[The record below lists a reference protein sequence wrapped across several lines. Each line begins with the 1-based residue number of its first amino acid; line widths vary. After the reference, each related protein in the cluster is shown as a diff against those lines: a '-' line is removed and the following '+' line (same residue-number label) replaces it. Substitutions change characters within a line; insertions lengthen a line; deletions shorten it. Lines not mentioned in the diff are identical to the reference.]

1 MEKVWALS
9 SLSGHD
15 SFSLSVVVFFKSIV
29 CLQREP
35 SILMSHSRPIGWA
48 RRVQTCLA
56 HWCTL
61 FHFMKPTSH
70 FLSKLFW
77 WLPVRWLKLIVFSF
91 ITPGCQ
97 RRWICRCVYC
107 LCWHICTICDT
118 KREIS
123 DSTQKKLPI
132 PTRNY
137 HYNSLSQT
145 GTHNHSESETTLV
158 TFMYLHAF
166 MHTWPAFMIVIASL
180 WFDKSLFKMF
190 MPQHCLGFC
199 SSYCFTHSQMT
210 YTLLALVHISVFLCR
225 YDSYGRLTNV
235 TYPTGRVSSYRTD
248 ADSSVRIQT
257 EGSNKEEITVTTNL
271 SASGTFY
278 TLMQGECLLL

>member
-97 RRWICRCVYC
+97 HRWICRCVYC

-180 WFDKSLFKMF
+180 WFDKSLFKNVHATALF
-190 MPQHCLGFC
+190 RI
-199 SSYCFTHSQMT
+199 
-210 YTLLALVHISVFLCR
+210 LL
-225 YDSYGRLTNV
+225 
-235 TYPTGRVSSYRTD
+235 
-248 ADSSVRIQT
+248 
-257 EGSNKEEITVTTNL
+257 
-271 SASGTFY
+271 
-278 TLMQGECLLL
+278 